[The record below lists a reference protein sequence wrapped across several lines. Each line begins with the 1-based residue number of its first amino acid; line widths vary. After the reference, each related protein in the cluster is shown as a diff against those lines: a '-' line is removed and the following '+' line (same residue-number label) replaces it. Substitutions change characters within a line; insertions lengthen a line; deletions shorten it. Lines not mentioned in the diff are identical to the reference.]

1 MAFKWGIIC
10 SKIFFEKV
18 VKLKETSFLLSK
30 CLVSI
35 GQHCTF
41 VSLTVT
47 HSFSFSFII
56 FDHQRFAFLWH
67 GFFSFVCLELTA
79 SSISRRWT
87 WSFQALIIKH
97 SFVKEWKST
106 HGMSIGSIIVSETHF
121 MCFVCFI
128 IINVIVP
135 CMSPTF
141 KTRQESN

>member
-1 MAFKWGIIC
+1 MT
-10 SKIFFEKV
+10 
-18 VKLKETSFLLSK
+18 LSFLIIWRFSPKKAIWGLLLANRCSLCYPK
-30 CLVSI
+30 
-35 GQHCTF
+35 CTF

-141 KTRQESN
+141 KTRQELN